1 MLHENSPVNQENYI
15 VMMVVRSIATDMK
28 KIFLGF
34 IFAFIVLMPQGG
46 IAHEVLPEI
55 YLEFV
60 NGNPNYT
67 DAEFQAFMNANP
79 ELKGDAN
86 FMDHINTVRNTPES
100 WFHNVRDFVRLGII
114 HILEGTDHILFVL
127 SLLLVYTTFK
137 REVLLLTVFTLA
149 HSISLIIAG
158 SGLLTLSSRIV
169 EPIVALSITY
179 MALTSVFLK
188 NVKTLSG
195 HANKAST
202 VFIFGLFH
210 GLGFAG
216 LLQNIQ
222 VPEDRFISSL
232 LSFNIGIEF
241 GQFAIVAAVLP
252 FIYFFKDKKWYS
264 KVIKIIAVIIAAI
277 GLFWGFQRIFL

>member
-1 MLHENSPVNQENYI
+1 
-15 VMMVVRSIATDMK
+15 MK
-28 KIFLGF
+28 VLFLSF
-34 IFAFIVLMPQGG
+34 LFACTILTPHVSV
-46 IAHEVLPEI
+46 AHEVLPES

-60 NGNPNYT
+60 YSNPNYT
-67 DAEFQAFMNANP
+67 DAEFQAFLNTYP

-86 FMDHINTVRNTPES
+86 FMDHINAVRNTPAS
-100 WFHNVRDFVRLGII
+100 WLHNVRDFVRLGVI
-114 HILEGTDHILFVL
+114 HILEGTDHVLFVL

-137 REVLLLTVFTLA
+137 REALLLTVFTLA

-169 EPIVALSITY
+169 EPVVALSITY
-179 MALTSVFLK
+179 MAITSVFLK
-188 NVKTLSG
+188 KYKAFKAHG
-195 HANKAST
+195 NKIST

-222 VPEDRFISSL
+222 IPEDRFISSL
-232 LSFNIGIEF
+232 LSFNIGIEL
-241 GQFAIVAAVLP
+241 GQFVIVAALLP
-252 FIYFFKDKKWYS
+252 FIYMFKSKKWYPKVV
-264 KVIKIIAVIIAAI
+264 KVIAISISLI